1 MKYILCSVLIVLF
14 LSSFHFPEKTQI
26 NSDPDL
32 KGYFVDAN
40 NGDDDNSGKQLDSP
54 WKTLEK
60 INSIIF
66 EPGDN
71 VYFKRGTSYS
81 RGLQINGNGT
91 KDNPITV
98 SAYGEGDAPK
108 FTNTNNSVFN
118 GNAIQINGDYQIVE
132 NLYVYG
138 TNQRLMDFS

>member
-40 NGDDDNSGKQLDSP
+40 NGDDDNSGKQFDSP
-54 WKTLEK
+54 WKTVEK

-71 VYFKRGTSYS
+71 IYIKRGTSYS

-108 FTNTNNSVFN
+108 FTNTNNSEFN

-138 TNQRLMDFS
+138 TKIGRAHV

>member
-14 LSSFHFPEKTQI
+14 LSSYHFPEKEQI
-26 NSDPDL
+26 KSDPDL
-32 KGYFVDAN
+32 KGYFVDAKY
-40 NGDDDNSGKQLDSP
+40 GDDDNSGKQPDSP
-54 WKTLEK
+54 WKTVEK
-60 INSIIF
+60 INAIIF

-81 RGLQINGNGT
+81 HGLQINGNGT

-98 SAYGEGDAPK
+98 STYGEGDAPK
-108 FTNTNNSVFN
+108 FTNTNDSVFN

-138 TNQRLMDFS
+138 TNTASN

>member
-1 MKYILCSVLIVLF
+1 MKKLILLLLFIPIVSLF
-14 LSSFHFPEKTQI
+14 YFPVSGFPGSPEKTQI

-32 KGYFVDAN
+32 KGYFVDAK

-54 WKTLEK
+54 WKTIEK

-81 RGLQINGNGT
+81 HGLQINGNGT
-91 KDNPITV
+91 KDTAGYDGSCPNCKV
-98 SAYGEGDAPK
+98 NLA
-108 FTNTNNSVFN
+108 
-118 GNAIQINGDYQIVE
+118 DYIDKCKIPCKNCRDPAWKCPQDV
-132 NLYVYG
+132 G
-138 TNQRLMDFS
+138 GK